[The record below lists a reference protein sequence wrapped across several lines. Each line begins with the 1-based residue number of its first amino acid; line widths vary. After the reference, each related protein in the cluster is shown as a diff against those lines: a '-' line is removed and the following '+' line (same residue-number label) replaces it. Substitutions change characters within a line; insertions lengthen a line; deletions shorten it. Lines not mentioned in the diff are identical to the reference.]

1 MPLSQ
6 EKCSSC
12 RRGAPKITA
21 AEADQLKPT
30 ISDWTIIEIDSI
42 QRLHRIFKVVD
53 FLQAITLAGEIGKAA
68 ETEGHHPKI
77 TVEWGCVQV
86 EWWTHKI
93 KGLHRNDFIMAAKT
107 DKIIK
112 STELGLDVS

>member
-1 MPLSQ
+1 MTLSQ

-12 RRGAPKITA
+12 HRGAPKITA
-21 AEADQLKPT
+21 AETAQLKPT
-30 ISDWTIIEIDSI
+30 ISDWQIIEFDGI
-42 QRLHRIFKVVD
+42 QRLYRMFEVED
-53 FLQAITLAGEIGKAA
+53 FIQAITLAKKIGNTA

-107 DKIIK
+107 DKIFN
-112 STELGLDVS
+112 SSR